1 MTTRVRAGGIAGD
14 TITTSMMQNDIV
26 TNAKMADDAVDS
38 DVLANT
44 ITLSAG
50 QLILPGSVIQ
60 YKKTHFNTNEGTT
73 STTFSD
79 ITGATQTF
87 ACHRA
92 NSLVK
97 VSLIVMCGGKGGVAL
112 LAGSTNIIPFNNS
125 YPIYNAEAQATYASS
140 STRDLRN
147 ISGFYSPGTTS
158 SITYKA
164 QMRAYSGNDANG
176 FGVNELSNSAS
187 YTYSYIE
194 CMEIAQ

>member
-14 TITTSMMQNDIV
+14 TITTSMMQNNIV
-26 TNAKMADDAVDS
+26 TNAKMAADSVDS

-60 YKKTHFNTNEGTT
+60 YKKTHFNTQEGTT

-79 ITGATQTF
+79 ITGATQAF

-97 VSLIVMCGGKGGVAL
+97 VSLILMCGGKGAINLV
-112 LAGSTNIIPFNNS
+112 AGSTNLFQFNNS
-125 YPIYNAEAQATYASS
+125 YAIYNAEAQAGYANG

-147 ISGFYSPGTTS
+147 ISGFHSPGTTS

-164 QMRAYSGNDANG
+164 QMRAYSTGVANE
-176 FGVNELSNSAS
+176 FGVNELSNSS
-187 YTYSYIE
+187 TYTYSYIE